1 MICDFTDLWS
11 AICDTICTYSR
22 FRNTCPENI
31 FGLSSFYFPNRKWT
45 MLLQSNTASIPA
57 DIDSPLLRIC
67 RPAAS
72 PRWGEMDRSLD
83 CYILLISILLSTIWK
98 QWEHQHLIL
107 FPYIPIDQHRPL
119 LKKDLRSGPLIN
131 SETLGIYSILLS

>member
-1 MICDFTDLWS
+1 MTSQICDLRSVIPFALTVASGIHVLKTSLGSLPFT
-11 AICDTICTYSR
+11 
-22 FRNTCPENI
+22 FRTEN
-31 FGLSSFYFPNRKWT
+31 GLCYCRATQPPS
-45 MLLQSNTASIPA
+45 PA

-131 SETLGIYSILLS
+131 SGTLGIYSILLS